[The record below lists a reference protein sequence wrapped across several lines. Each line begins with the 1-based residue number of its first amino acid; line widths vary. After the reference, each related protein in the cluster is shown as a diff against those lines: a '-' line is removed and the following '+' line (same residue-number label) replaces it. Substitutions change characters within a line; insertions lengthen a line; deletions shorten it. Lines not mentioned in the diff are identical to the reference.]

1 MLWVYGHHKYFYS
14 YNAGINFKN
23 VIIWRQKTS
32 KIERCNIN
40 NNNIHLYGAISN
52 LKLLF
57 GATNKNV
64 NTQDQLGTLRCK
76 IIESLQVCDTE
87 QMAF

>member
-1 MLWVYGHHKYFYS
+1 MQTEVVSQCGVCS
-14 YNAGINFKN
+14 D
-23 VIIWRQKTS
+23 IWEALLFGTAS
-32 KIERCNIN
+32 NNNNN

-57 GATNKNV
+57 GATNNV
-64 NTQDQLGTLRCK
+64 NKHDQLGTFRCK
-76 IIESLQVCDTE
+76 IIESLQVCDIE

>member
-1 MLWVYGHHKYFYS
+1 MPCVKKLHSMPSVKIVPVPTIDLV
-14 YNAGINFKN
+14 NIVINYLMHIN
-23 VIIWRQKTS
+23 
-32 KIERCNIN
+32 NN

-64 NTQDQLGTLRCK
+64 NKHDQLGTLR
-76 IIESLQVCDTE
+76 
-87 QMAF
+87 

>member
-1 MLWVYGHHKYFYS
+1 MIAYVRNHHRVH
-14 YNAGINFKN
+14 NNN
-23 VIIWRQKTS
+23 
-32 KIERCNIN
+32 NNNNN

-64 NTQDQLGTLRCK
+64 NKHDQLGTLR
-76 IIESLQVCDTE
+76 
-87 QMAF
+87 